1 MARDRKRPEPPQEEG
16 APAWMNT
23 YGDMVTLVLTFFV
36 LLFSFSTIDAKKWKA
51 IVQSFRGTSDIDG
64 PTATLDPDFDFDD
77 VVFPEDETPAP
88 SIDPETDGAKMADL
102 FNELYQKVK
111 NHILINGLEYALYVT
126 KDDDLITIRVTD
138 TALFDSG
145 QENIRPEA
153 IALLESIVTIF
164 DEYDEAIK
172 RIQIEGHTD
181 NVPIHSARFK
191 SNWDL
196 STSRAVSVVQYCIE
210 NSSLSPM
217 KYTASG
223 YGEYHPIADNDTE
236 EGKAKNRR
244 VDFVIQSAADI
255 DIPDHIS

>member
-1 MARDRKRPEPPQEEG
+1 MLTGRKRPEPPQEEG

-23 YGDMVTLVLTFFV
+23 YGDMVTLLLTFFV

-51 IVQSFRGTSDIDG
+51 IVQAFTGRTDYDG
-64 PTATLDPDFDFDD
+64 PTATLDPDFDPAD
-77 VVFPEDETPAP
+77 VVFPIATPKP
-88 SIDPETDGAKMADL
+88 SITPDQADGANMEKR
-102 FNELYQKVK
+102 FNELYQKVR
-111 NHILINGLEYALYVT
+111 NHIIINGLDFALNVT
-126 KDDDLITIRVTD
+126 KDDDLIVIRITD
-138 TALFDSG
+138 TTLFDSG

-153 IALLESIVTIF
+153 IDLLDSIVALF
-164 DEYDEAIK
+164 EEYNDAIY

-181 NVPIHSARFK
+181 NVPIRSARFK

-217 KYTASG
+217 KYAASG

-244 VDFVIQSAADI
+244 VDFVIQSAQDFTA
-255 DIPDHIS
+255 PDDVS

>member
-1 MARDRKRPEPPQEEG
+1 MRKERKRPEPPQEEG
-16 APAWMNT
+16 SPAWMNT
-23 YGDMVTLVLTFFV
+23 YGDMVTLLLTFFV

-51 IVQSFRGTSDIDG
+51 VVQSFRRTSDIEG
-64 PTATLDPDFDFDD
+64 PTATLDPDFDYDD
-77 VVFPEDETPAP
+77 VVFPVAATPEP
-88 SIDPETDGAKMADL
+88 SVSPETDGAKMENL
-102 FNELYQKVK
+102 FNELYQKVR
-111 NHILINGLEYALYVT
+111 NHIVINGLDFALNVT
-126 KDDDLITIRVTD
+126 KDDDLIIIRITD

-145 QENIRPEA
+145 QESIRPEA
-153 IALLESIVTIF
+153 LTLLDSIVTLF
-164 DEYDEAIK
+164 EEYDEAIQ

-210 NSSLSPM
+210 SSSLSPM

-255 DIPDHIS
+255 AIPDDIS

>member
-1 MARDRKRPEPPQEEG
+1 MRKERKRPEPPQEEG
-16 APAWMNT
+16 SPAWMNT
-23 YGDMVTLVLTFFV
+23 YGDMVTLLLTFFV

-51 IVQSFRGTSDIDG
+51 IVQSFRGTSDIEG
-64 PTATLDPDFDFDD
+64 PTATLDPDFDYDD
-77 VVFPEDETPAP
+77 VVFPVAATPEP
-88 SIDPETDGAKMADL
+88 SVSPETDGAKMEKL
-102 FNELYQKVK
+102 FSELYQKVR
-111 NHILINGLEYALYVT
+111 NHIVINGLDFALNVT
-126 KDDDLITIRVTD
+126 KDDDLIIIRITD

-145 QENIRPEA
+145 QESIRPEA
-153 IALLESIVTIF
+153 LTLLDSIVTLF
-164 DEYDEAIK
+164 EEYDEAIQ

-210 NSSLSPM
+210 SSSLSPM

-255 DIPDHIS
+255 AIPDDIS